1 MSIPLWLCI
10 PAVLGLWLSSW
21 ISLLDTTGSLQNNY
35 IVWSATAIATV
46 LLALRLAR
54 SPKARAQD

>member
-10 PAVLGLWLSSW
+10 PVVLGLWLSSW
-21 ISLLDTTGSLQNNY
+21 ISLLDSTGSPHNSY
-35 IVWSATAIATV
+35 IVWGATAIATV

-54 SPKARAQD
+54 PSKARAQD